1 MSGIT
6 DEQRDENARRF
17 GYPTQAEFE
26 EEEAQDAARLAEFDK
41 LAEEAAKRECVH
53 EGGDGCGECSRCR
66 LAAMHK
72 PNEVSNHLQRESDS

>member
-26 EEEAQDAARLAEFDK
+26 EEEAQDAADLAAFRK
-41 LAEEAAKRECVH
+41 LAEEEARKVTHSH
-53 EGGDGCGECSRCR
+53 EAQAETCR
-66 LAAMHK
+66 RLVAIHK
-72 PNEVSNHLQRESDS
+72 GTDNVDA